1 MPRALPICPV
11 KNPLTQAVRCWNEWR
26 RQQKLH
32 GRFAFGDARMQLGR
46 VILPARLHSH
56 SAARRLPK
64 EAEIAQA
71 DDAWR
76 VRLRDSGLN
85 FFWPSEPDQNLQF
98 VIEQEFSAANPHHY
112 TIKPIRLSA
121 ESIVLDVGACEGLF
135 AFRALRYGLAKRV
148 VCFEPSERM
157 AALLQRGAEFNELAD
172 GITIERSG
180 VGKQSGQAYMVD
192 GDNPDAGY
200 LDYLPSGEAHVDAVP
215 VTSIDDYCRDHQL
228 ALGPGDLIKA
238 DAEGADL
245 DVLLGAEE
253 QIRNGAPQLA
263 ITTYHVDD
271 HAERMIARLR
281 EIRPD
286 YTLRLKGFSFWT
298 AKPRPVLLQA
308 STLP

>member
-1 MPRALPICPV
+1 
-11 KNPLTQAVRCWNEWR
+11 
-26 RQQKLH
+26 
-32 GRFAFGDARMQLGR
+32 MQLGR
-46 VILPARLHSH
+46 AILPARLHSR
-56 SAARRLPK
+56 AAAKRLAN
-64 EAEIAQA
+64 EAEISQA
-71 DDAWR
+71 GDAWQ
-76 VRLRDSGLN
+76 VRLRDSGLS
-85 FFWPSEPDQNLQF
+85 FFWPSEPDQNLHF

-112 TIKPIRLSA
+112 TTKPIRLSPD
-121 ESIVLDVGACEGLF
+121 STVLDIGACEGLF
-135 AFRALRYGLAKRV
+135 AFRALKDGLVKRV

-157 AALLQRGAEFNELAD
+157 AALLRRGAESNALTD
-172 GITIERSG
+172 GIAIEQSG
-180 VGKQSGQAYMVD
+180 VGSQSGQAHMVD

-281 EIRPD
+281 VIRPD

>member
-1 MPRALPICPV
+1 M
-11 KNPLTQAVRCWNEWR
+11 QAN
-26 RQQKLH
+26 
-32 GRFAFGDARMQLGR
+32 R
-46 VILPARLHSH
+46 VVCPARFHSI
-56 SAARRLPK
+56 AAAKRLAN
-64 EAEIAQA
+64 EAEITQA
-71 DDAWR
+71 GDAWQ
-76 VRLRDSGLN
+76 VRLCDSGLS
-85 FFWPSEPDQNLQF
+85 FFWPSEPDQNLHF

-112 TIKPIRLSA
+112 TTAPIRLSP
-121 ESIVLDVGACEGLF
+121 ESTVFDVGACEGLF
-135 AFRALRYGLAKRV
+135 AFRAIKERLAKRL

-157 AALLQRGAEFNELAD
+157 AALLHRGAKANSLAD
-172 GITIERSG
+172 GIEIERSG
-180 VGKQSGQAYMVD
+180 VGSKSGQARMIA

-200 LDYLPSGEAHVDAVP
+200 LEYLPSGESHADAVP
-215 VTSIDDYCRDHQL
+215 VTSIDDYCRSHQL

-271 HAERMIARLR
+271 HAERMIAWLR

-308 STLP
+308 STLR

>member
-1 MPRALPICPV
+1 M
-11 KNPLTQAVRCWNEWR
+11 KNPISQALRCWSEWR

-32 GRFAFGDARMQLGR
+32 GRFAFGDARIQLGR
-46 VILPARLHSH
+46 AILPARLHSRA
-56 SAARRLPK
+56 AARHLAN
-64 EAEIAQA
+64 EAEISQA
-71 DDAWR
+71 GDAWQ
-76 VRLRDSGLN
+76 VCLRDRGLS
-85 FFWPSEPDQNLQF
+85 FFWPSEPDQNLHF

-112 TIKPIRLSA
+112 TTEPIRLSPD
-121 ESIVLDVGACEGLF
+121 STVLDIGACEGLF
-135 AFRALRYGLAKRV
+135 AFRALKDGLAKRV

-157 AALLQRGAEFNELAD
+157 AALLRRGAEANGLASGIAIEL
-172 GITIERSG
+172 SG
-180 VGKQSGQAYMVD
+180 VGSQSGQARMVD

-200 LDYLPSGEAHVDAVP
+200 LDYLPNGEAHVDAVP

>member
-1 MPRALPICPV
+1 M
-11 KNPLTQAVRCWNEWR
+11 KNPLSQALRCWSEWR

-46 VILPARLHSH
+46 VILPARLHTR
-56 SAARRLPK
+56 AASRRLAE
-64 EAEIAQA
+64 EAEITRA
-71 DDAWR
+71 DDAWQ
-76 VRLRDSGLN
+76 VRLCDNGLS
-85 FFWPSEPDQNLQF
+85 FFWPSEPDQNLHF

-112 TIKPIRLSA
+112 TTAPVRLSP
-121 ESIVLDVGACEGLF
+121 ESTVLDVGACEGLF
-135 AFRALRYGLAKRV
+135 AFRTLKDGLAKRV
-148 VCFEPSERM
+148 VCFEPSGRM
-157 AALLQRGAEFNELAD
+157 AALLRCGAEANGLTD
-172 GITIERSG
+172 GIAIECSG
-180 VGKQSGQAYMVD
+180 VGSQSGQARMVA

-200 LDYLPSGEAHVDAVP
+200 LEYLPSGESLADAVP
-215 VTSIDDYCRDHQL
+215 VTSIDDYCRDNQL
-228 ALGPGDLIKA
+228 ALGPGDLLKA

-253 QIRNGAPQLA
+253 QIRSGAPQLA

-286 YTLRLKGFSFWT
+286 YRLRLKGFSFWT

-308 STLP
+308 STLR

>member
-1 MPRALPICPV
+1 MSV
-11 KNPLTQAVRCWNEWR
+11 KNPLSQTLRCLSEWR
-26 RQQKLH
+26 RQQTLH
-32 GRFAFGDARMQLGR
+32 GRFAFGDARMQLSR
-46 VILPARLHSH
+46 VILPARLHSR
-56 SAARRLPK
+56 SAARRLTK
-64 EAEIAQA
+64 EAEIAQT

-76 VRLRDSGLN
+76 VRLRDNGLN
-85 FFWPSEPDQNLQF
+85 FFWPSEPDQNLHF

-112 TIKPIRLSA
+112 TTEPIRLSA
-121 ESIVLDVGACEGLF
+121 ESTVLDVGACEGLF

-157 AALLQRGAEFNELAD
+157 AALLRRGAEANELAD
-172 GITIERSG
+172 DIAIERSG
-180 VGKQSGQAYMVD
+180 VGRQSGQARMVD
-192 GDNPDAGY
+192 GGNPDAGY
-200 LDYLPSGEAHVDAVP
+200 LEYLPSDAPHAGAVP
-215 VTSIDDYCRDHQL
+215 VTSIDDYCRDNQL

-271 HAERMIARLR
+271 HAERMIAWLHD
-281 EIRPD
+281 IRPD

>member
-1 MPRALPICPV
+1 M

-26 RQQKLH
+26 RQQKHH

-46 VILPARLHSH
+46 AILPARLHSR
-56 SAARRLPK
+56 AAAKRLAN
-64 EAEIAQA
+64 EAEISQA
-71 DDAWR
+71 GDAWQ
-76 VRLRDSGLN
+76 VRLRDSGLS
-85 FFWPSEPDQNLQF
+85 FFWPSEPDQNLHF
-98 VIEQEFSAANPHHY
+98 VIEQEFCAGNPHHY
-112 TIKPIRLSA
+112 TTKPIRLSA
-121 ESIVLDVGACEGLF
+121 ESTVLDVGACEGLF
-135 AFRALRYGLAKRV
+135 AFRALKDGIAKRV
-148 VCFEPSERM
+148 VCFEPNERM
-157 AALLQRGAEFNELAD
+157 AALLRRGAESNALTD
-172 GITIERSG
+172 GIAIEQSG
-180 VGKQSGQAYMVD
+180 VGSQSGQARMVD

-200 LDYLPSGEAHVDAVP
+200 LDYLPSGESHADAVP
-215 VTSIDDYCRDHQL
+215 VTSIDVYCRDHQL

-286 YTLRLKGFSFWT
+286 YRLRLKGFSFWT

>member
-32 GRFAFGDARMQLGR
+32 GRFALDDARMQLGR
-46 VILPARLHSH
+46 AILPARLHSW
-56 SAARRLPK
+56 AAAKRLAK
-64 EAEIAQA
+64 EAEISQA
-71 DDAWR
+71 GDAWR
-76 VRLRDSGLN
+76 VRLRDSRLS
-85 FFWPSEPDQNLQF
+85 FFWPSEPDQNLHF

-112 TIKPIRLSA
+112 TTKPIRLSA
-121 ESIVLDVGACEGLF
+121 ESTVLDVGACEGLF
-135 AFRALRYGLAKRV
+135 AFRALKDGLAKRV

-157 AALLQRGAEFNELAD
+157 AALLRRGAESNALTD
-172 GITIERSG
+172 GIAIEQSG
-180 VGKQSGQAYMVD
+180 VGSQSGQAHMVD